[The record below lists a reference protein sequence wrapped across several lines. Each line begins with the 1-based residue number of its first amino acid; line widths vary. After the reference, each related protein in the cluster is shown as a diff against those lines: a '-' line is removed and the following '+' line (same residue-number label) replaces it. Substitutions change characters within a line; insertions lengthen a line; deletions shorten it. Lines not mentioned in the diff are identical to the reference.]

1 MTRKWREVIDICN
14 SFVSTLYMVAASGQS
29 FLVEPIPLR
38 LLLLHVNSEIVE
50 RTGKMEEKGRDD

>member
-1 MTRKWREVIDICN
+1 
-14 SFVSTLYMVAASGQS
+14 MVAASGQS